1 MFVLAMWNLTS
12 LIEFWGIAIVWGL
25 LGIALLVTGF
35 KLFDWATPKV
45 NFNET
50 LNKGNLA
57 VAVVI
62 AGFLVATAIVIHAA
76 ISIQ

>member
-1 MFVLAMWNLTS
+1 MFVLAIWELST
-12 LIEFWGIAIVWGL
+12 LLQYWGVTIVWGL

-35 KLFDWATPKV
+35 KLFDWATPKIS
-45 NFNET
+45 FNET
-50 LNKGNLA
+50 LNKGNMA

-76 ISIQ
+76 VSIQ